1 MGEAIRQKARELLS
15 TKQVECVIGW
25 ERASD
30 GLTSRPFFAYT
41 PEETDRLIYD
51 QTSVHSLAK
60 YLVNKRNKNTA
71 IVAKPCDTR
80 AINLLLL
87 EKQIKREKVYIL
99 GVSCTGMREVS
110 FGYVG
115 EKLQHKCLLCPQ
127 HNPLVY
133 DFLAGEPVA
142 EEAVRNY
149 EDLAAIDGKSPA
161 ERDAFWQEHFD
172 RCIRC
177 YACRQACPGCYCQQ
191 CFVDQLDPQWV
202 GIRIA
207 PQENHQWHTIRAF
220 HLMGRCI
227 ECGECQRVCPVN
239 IPMML
244 LNRHLLREAESKF
257 GFQPGVSPEAAPPL
271 ATFKPD
277 EELGI

>member
-1 MGEAIRQKARELLS
+1 MEELIRQKARELLS
-15 TKQVECVIGW
+15 TRQVECVIGW

-41 PEETDRLIYD
+41 PEEADRLIYD
-51 QTSVHSLAK
+51 ETCVNNLAK
-60 YLVNKRNKNTA
+60 YLLDRRNKNTA
-71 IVAKPCDTR
+71 VVAKPCDTR

-87 EKQIKREKVYIL
+87 EKQIKRERVYIIGATCA
-99 GVSCTGMREVS
+99 GVREVS
-110 FGYVG
+110 FGYMG
-115 EKLQHKCLLCPQ
+115 EKLQPKCLVCPQ
-127 HNPLVY
+127 HNPVIY
-133 DFLAGEPVA
+133 DFLVGEPVA

-149 EDLAAIDGKSPA
+149 QDLAEIDARTPA
-161 ERDAFWQEHFD
+161 ERDAFWQEHFN

-177 YACRQACPGCYCQQ
+177 YACRQVCPGCYCQQ
-191 CFVDQLDPQWV
+191 CFVEQLDPQWV

-227 ECGECQRVCPVN
+227 ECGECQRVCPVK

-244 LNRHLLREAESKF
+244 LNRHLLREVENKF
-257 GFQPGVSPEAAPPL
+257 SFQPGLSTETPPPF

>member
-1 MGEAIRQKARELLS
+1 MEELVRQKAQELLS
-15 TKQVECVIGW
+15 TRQVECVIGW

-41 PEETDRLIYD
+41 PEEADRLIYD
-51 QTSVHSLAK
+51 QTCVNSLAK
-60 YLVNKRNKNTA
+60 FLVDKRNKNTA

-87 EKQIKREKVYIL
+87 EKQIKRERVYII
-99 GVSCTGMREVS
+99 GVTCAGMREVS
-110 FGYVG
+110 FGYMG
-115 EKLQHKCLLCPQ
+115 EKLQAKCLLCPQ
-127 HNPLVY
+127 HNPVIY

-142 EEAVRNY
+142 EEAIRSY
-149 EDLAAIDGKSPA
+149 QDLAEIDA
-161 ERDAFWQEHFD
+161 RTHQEREAFWQEHFN

-177 YACRQACPGCYCQQ
+177 YACRQVCPGCYCQQ

-227 ECGECQRVCPVN
+227 ECGECQRVCPVK

-244 LNRHLLREAESKF
+244 LNRHLLREVESKF
-257 GFQPGVSPEAAPPL
+257 SFQPGLSPETPPPL

-277 EELGI
+277 EDLGI